1 MARFKL
7 FLIGTPLPL
16 EVELAASS
24 VSELMESASRARF
37 IEGNM
42 AEPDAEGVFPG
53 VLIPTCRLQM
63 ILEVD

>member
-16 EVELAASS
+16 DVEFQASS
-24 VSELMESASRARF
+24 VSELSEYASRARF
-37 IEGNM
+37 VEGHM
-42 AEPDAEGVFPG
+42 AEPDADGVYPG
-53 VLIPTCRLQM
+53 VLIPTCRLHM

>member
-7 FLIGTPLPL
+7 FLIGTPQPL
-16 EVELAASS
+16 DVEFPASNVSDLNEV
-24 VSELMESASRARF
+24 ASRARF

-42 AEPDAEGVFPG
+42 AEPDADGVYPG

-63 ILEVD
+63 ILEAD

>member
-7 FLIGTPLPL
+7 FLIGTAHPLYVEFPASGVREL
-16 EVELAASS
+16 NEV
-24 VSELMESASRARF
+24 ASRARF

-42 AEPDAEGVFPG
+42 AEPDADGVHPG

-63 ILEVD
+63 ILEVN